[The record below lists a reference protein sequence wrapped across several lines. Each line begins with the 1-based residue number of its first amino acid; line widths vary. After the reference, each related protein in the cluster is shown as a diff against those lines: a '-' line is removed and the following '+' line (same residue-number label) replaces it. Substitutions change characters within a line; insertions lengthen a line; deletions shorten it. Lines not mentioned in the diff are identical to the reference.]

1 MQNIALYFW
10 RNGVLMARI
19 LKLVGSID
27 HWDPIIIL
35 SIHISPSFQLQN
47 VLMVPMVPHLRTKQ
61 LRRHRYTFSR
71 LGNYRP
77 QTPEPEAT
85 SQEDSTAK
93 NMNVLSVIKD

>member
-10 RNGVLMARI
+10 RNGVMARI

-47 VLMVPMVPHLRTKQ
+47 VLMVPHLRAKQ

-77 QTPEPEAT
+77 QTPESEAT

-93 NMNVLSVIKD
+93 NMNVLSVIKH